1 MMRRR
6 QAWTLL
12 AATVLCAPALAGAQT
27 ESAPQAHVSAPDIG
41 TKMPDGT
48 VYAGLSMQTGKP
60 IYVAAAGRKNKD
72 GTVYA
77 GVSPDTGK
85 ELSLTPADAPGA
97 YTWDSA
103 MAYCKA
109 LAADGHHDWRLPTLG
124 ELAVQFISRAD
135 IGGYNETAKLQGST
149 GYYWTSLQVG
159 EQVWAQRFNDG
170 LHEHLD
176 KTENAL
182 LRCVR

>member
-1 MMRRR
+1 
-6 QAWTLL
+6 
-12 AATVLCAPALAGAQT
+12 V
-27 ESAPQAHVSAPDIG
+27 
-41 TKMPDGT
+41 
-48 VYAGLSMQTGKP
+48 
-60 IYVAAAGRKNKD
+60 YVAPAGRKNQD
-72 GTVYA
+72 GTIYA
-77 GVSPDTGK
+77 GVSPDTSK
-85 ELSLTPADAPGA
+85 ELSVTPADAPGA
-97 YTWDSA
+97 YTWNDA
-103 MAYCKA
+103 MAYCKGLTA
-109 LAADGHHDWRLPTLG
+109 GGHHDWRVPALG

-135 IGGYNETAKLQGST
+135 IGGYNEAAKLQGST